1 MNALACFD
9 TTSAHQ
15 SAQPRRVG
23 KAAPLVGNQSVG
35 ESFQK
40 LVEMGGARGADEPPS
55 ARSWTATTRSGN
67 VMFGS
72 SENVSGA
79 PARKWLRSRFEDRP
93 AGAQLSGHE
102 ETNSASLKRG
112 LLSGIWPLTEARWG
126 VQQQKPS
133 LTQQTI
139 PQASDVWVARLAGVA
154 KAATSRN
161 RAAQSAR
168 TLADRDCAS

>member
-1 MNALACFD
+1 
-9 TTSAHQ
+9 
-15 SAQPRRVG
+15 
-23 KAAPLVGNQSVG
+23 
-35 ESFQK
+35 
-40 LVEMGGARGADEPPS
+40 
-55 ARSWTATTRSGN
+55 
-67 VMFGS
+67 MFGS

-112 LLSGIWPLTEARWG
+112 LLSEIWPLTEARWG

-133 LTQQTI
+133 LTQQAI

-154 KAATSRN
+154 TAATSKN

-168 TLADRDCAS
+168 SLANRECAGRVIGLSSYYKSRLGR